1 MWVWVDFVAL
11 DAEFFFFFFSLLLF
25 MVAVDLTS
33 GWWWRWWVDVVVVVW
48 VGGCGGR
55 RCWVEKER
63 DTERGRIKNDK
74 EKIFK

>member
-1 MWVWVDFVAL
+1 MDVVIFS
-11 DAEFFFFFFSLLLF
+11 FFSLLLF
-25 MVAVDLTS
+25 MIAVNLAS